1 MALSFLT
8 NLNEEE
14 FKIFLKQA
22 LSEIIG
28 ERITHSKSDL
38 PDILDGKQ
46 TADFLRLKIST
57 LYEKTSEKIIPHFK
71 KGNKLYFHRSELEA
85 WVKEGKVKT
94 NDEMQSEAASYTM
107 HRESKKLNT
116 TTK

>member
-22 LSEIIG
+22 LTEILSEGIAN
-28 ERITHSKSDL
+28 SP
-38 PDILDGKQ
+38 PDIPEILDAKQ
-46 TADFLRLKIST
+46 AAIFLLLQIST
-57 LYEKTSEKIIPHFK
+57 LYVKTSQKLIPHFK
-71 KGNKLYFHRSELEA
+71 KGNKLYFNRCELEA

-94 NDEMQSEAASYTM
+94 QDEIQSEAATFSM
-107 HRESKKLNT
+107 RRELKR
-116 TTK
+116 

>member
-28 ERITHSKSDL
+28 EGLTQAKNII
-38 PDILDGKQ
+38 PDILDVKQ
-46 TADFLRLKIST
+46 AADFLRLKITT
-57 LYEKTSEKIIPHFK
+57 LYEKTSEKTIPHFK
-71 KGNKLYFHRSELEA
+71 KGNKLYFKRDDLQA
-85 WVKEGKVKT
+85 WVQEGKVKT
-94 NDEMQSEAASYTM
+94 TVELQSEAASYTM
-107 HRESKKLNT
+107 HSKRK
-116 TTK
+116 

>member
-28 ERITHSKSDL
+28 KGLTQSKTNI
-38 PDILDGKQ
+38 PDILDVKQ
-46 TADFLRLKIST
+46 AGHFLRLQVTT
-57 LYEKTSEKIIPHFK
+57 LYEKTSQKIIPHFK
-71 KGNKLYFHRSELEA
+71 KGNKLYFNRNELQA
-85 WVKEGKVKT
+85 WVQEGKVKT
-94 NDEMQSEAASYTM
+94 TDELQSQAASYTM
-107 HRESKKLNT
+107 RQE
-116 TTK
+116 